1 MTNINHQKWFSYCLV
16 SMVFITTAMSC
27 NQRRGNAP
35 VHDSVI
41 DVKPLYTCS
50 MHPQIIRNQP
60 GPCPI
65 CGMTLTRKVDD
76 LQSGL
81 NATES
86 VNESAIS
93 SVPVTTIKQRSEEIP
108 VEAIGNIQNDTRQ
121 LASISAKV
129 AGRIEKL
136 YVRYRY
142 QMIMPGDKIME
153 IYSPEISTAQHNL
166 LFILKADS
174 SNSSLIES
182 AEQKLLLA
190 GMSTQQLQQLINTR
204 QPSLTISI
212 YSNAMGHVH
221 EAGEETMNA
230 TGQMQESNY
239 TLTQPLSIREGMYL
253 QAGQKVFSLTNP
265 HKAWAVLN
273 IFPEN
278 QHVVKI
284 GNTVTITPETMPNK
298 AFKGSIDFIE
308 PAYRQGNK
316 TLTARVYFDN
326 YELGIPIGSQVRAT
340 ISKSSVDGNWLPDE
354 AVRSLGLNDV
364 VFVKTNSGFEARK
377 VQTGTRERNLVQIIN
392 GLTATDTVAVN
403 AAYFTDSDSFIKL
416 KQ

>member
-60 GPCPI
+60 GTCPI

-108 VEAIGNIQNDTRQ
+108 VEAIGNIQNDTRP

-136 YVRYRY
+136 YVRSRY

-153 IYSPEISTAQHNL
+153 IYSPEVSTAQQNL
-166 LFILKADS
+166 LFILKNDS
-174 SNSSLIES
+174 SNISSIES
-182 AEQKLLLA
+182 AKQKLLLA
-190 GMSTQQLQQLINTR
+190 GMNDQQLQQLIKTR
-204 QPSLTISI
+204 QPSLT
-212 YSNAMGHVH
+212 
-221 EAGEETMNA
+221 
-230 TGQMQESNY
+230 
-239 TLTQPLSIREGMYL
+239 TL
-253 QAGQKVFSLTNP
+253 
-265 HKAWAVLN
+265 
-273 IFPEN
+273 
-278 QHVVKI
+278 
-284 GNTVTITPETMPNK
+284 
-298 AFKGSIDFIE
+298 
-308 PAYRQGNK
+308 
-316 TLTARVYFDN
+316 
-326 YELGIPIGSQVRAT
+326 
-340 ISKSSVDGNWLPDE
+340 
-354 AVRSLGLNDV
+354 
-364 VFVKTNSGFEARK
+364 
-377 VQTGTRERNLVQIIN
+377 GT
-392 GLTATDTVAVN
+392 
-403 AAYFTDSDSFIKL
+403 
-416 KQ
+416 

>member
-16 SMVFITTAMSC
+16 SMVFMTIAMSC

-136 YVRYRY
+136 YVRSRY

-153 IYSPEISTAQHNL
+153 IYSPEVSTAQQNL
-166 LFILKADS
+166 LFILKNDS
-174 SNSSLIES
+174 SNISLIES
-182 AEQKLLLA
+182 AKQKLLLA
-190 GMSTQQLQQLINTR
+190 GMNDQQLQQLIKTR

-230 TGQMQESNY
+230 TNQMQESNY
-239 TLTQPLSIREGMYL
+239 TSTQPLSIREGMYL

-278 QHVVKI
+278 RHVVKI
-284 GNTVTITPETMPNK
+284 GNTVTITPETMPAK
-298 AFKGSIDFIE
+298 AFKGRIDFIE
-308 PAYRQGNK
+308 LAYRQGNK

-403 AAYFTDSDSFIKL
+403 SAYFTDSDSFIKV